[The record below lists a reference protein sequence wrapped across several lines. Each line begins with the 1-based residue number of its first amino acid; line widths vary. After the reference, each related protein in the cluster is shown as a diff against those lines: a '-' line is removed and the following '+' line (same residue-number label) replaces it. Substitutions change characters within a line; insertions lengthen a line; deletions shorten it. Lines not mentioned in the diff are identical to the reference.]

1 MNYAKFSN
9 IYKDGKV
16 ISKKDKWGRNRA
28 YTTEEVEQLIDEL
41 AENKDK
47 DGKVKDPQALNNANA
62 ILFQM
67 YQKYGNP
74 HEKEILE
81 AIKRAQETKSLE
93 AQKQD
98 ALVEIDS
105 VLSDDARRLDVGN
118 NSRDG
123 LTHAEGVQDGE
134 NNDEYVEFEEIKN
147 EAA

>member
-16 ISKKDKWGRNRA
+16 ISKKDKWGRNRV

-41 AENKDK
+41 AENKDEN
-47 DGKVKDPQALNNANA
+47 GKIKDPQALNNANA

-93 AQKQD
+93 EQKKD
-98 ALVEIDS
+98 ALEEISEELKEANEQKD
-105 VLSDDARRLDVGN
+105 
-118 NSRDG
+118 
-123 LTHAEGVQDGE
+123 
-134 NNDEYVEFEEIKN
+134 DEYVEFEEVKDELKETNDNTIPTMEMSYKL
-147 EAA
+147 AS